1 MSDEKKFKTRVREV
15 AKERGI
21 SYTAARRIVKREMG
35 RK

>member
-1 MSDEKKFKTRVREV
+1 MTDDKKFKDRVREV
-15 AKERGI
+15 AKEKGI